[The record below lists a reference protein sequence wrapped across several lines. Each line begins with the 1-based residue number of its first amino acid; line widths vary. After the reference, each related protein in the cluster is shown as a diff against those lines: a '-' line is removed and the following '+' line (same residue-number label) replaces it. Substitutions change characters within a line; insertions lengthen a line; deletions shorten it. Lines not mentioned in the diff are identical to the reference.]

1 MSEDDFRR
9 LIDAYLV
16 PPADSNPEM
25 SDVELVWIVD
35 NPDVGAL
42 HMAEKHQVTQ
52 DEVEDVL
59 LFMPPAVKAR
69 RSPDHPERTLF
80 WGATRSDR
88 WLLVVCEDVREGPIR
103 KLTPITA
110 FEPDDGEAYWRR
122 YGRK

>member
-1 MSEDDFRR
+1 MSTEVYIQSMHVSEDDFRR

-25 SDVELVWIVD
+25 
-35 NPDVGAL
+35 
-42 HMAEKHQVTQ
+42 
-52 DEVEDVL
+52 EDVL